1 MFILVQSFTL
11 FVGKIALMANV
22 CYVKI
27 ECRLLIKFLVSCKD
41 ETIAINRDWVFNQ
54 ACRLSHNIQV
64 ISNPSITFY
73 NLFELITKIR
83 FSNNS
88 FEFIN

>member
-1 MFILVQSFTL
+1 MVGLATDKHQAPTHRFKLYVRAIIESKAWPTVVQL
-11 FVGKIALMANV
+11 KGKPKLQTMIGFKTRHA
-22 CYVKI
+22 
-27 ECRLLIKFLVSCKD
+27 
-41 ETIAINRDWVFNQ
+41 
-54 ACRLSHNIQV
+54 
-64 ISNPSITFY
+64 SNPYRTFN